1 MLLIQQGILKA
12 KKGEIDEKNIGM
24 DIAAENSVYLFNRN
38 GCFRRNAYYLQK
50 HRYFD
55 RLIMILI
62 ALSSMKLALESYF
75 VYEPEDSQIKIIS
88 SELDFVFN
96 YAFIFECIL
105 KTIALGFTMDEGS
118 YLRDSWNGLDFFIV
132 STSIIDM
139 LLASTD
145 IPALKVLRLLR
156 MIRPL
161 RVISHNPQ
169 LKMIVA
175 ALFESVGSIINV
187 SVVVLIIWMMFAI
200 YGMNTYM
207 GMFFYCSKEPYKLNT
222 RWVCQDAGGEWL
234 RFDSNFDNI
243 GQAMVTL
250 FIVSSLEGWPDIMH
264 QAIDITKRDNGPVK
278 ENSPG

>member
-1 MLLIQQGILKA
+1 
-12 KKGEIDEKNIGM
+12 
-24 DIAAENSVYLFNRN
+24 
-38 GCFRRNAYYLQK
+38 
-50 HRYFD
+50 
-55 RLIMILI
+55 
-62 ALSSMKLALESYF
+62 
-75 VYEPEDSQIKIIS
+75 
-88 SELDFVFN
+88 
-96 YAFIFECIL
+96 
-105 KTIALGFTMDEGS
+105 
-118 YLRDSWNGLDFFIV
+118 
-132 STSIIDM
+132 
-139 LLASTD
+139 
-145 IPALKVLRLLR
+145 
-156 MIRPL
+156 
-161 RVISHNPQ
+161 
-169 LKMIVA
+169 MIVA